1 MPAAQG
7 ASVRTIDRA
16 AALLRVLACRT
27 LDPGT
32 EGRRQAG

>member
-16 AALLRVLACRT
+16 AALLRVLVFRT
-27 LDPGT
+27 LEPGK
-32 EGRRQAG
+32 GRRQAG